1 MEWKRLLLNGTRS
14 LHREPLFRPHPFRP
28 YPNPWW
34 GLLSLFP
41 DSNRNIH
48 RPLDW
53 KSRWKGDYRLFMN
66 SSIQVAAVKSSLL
79 VKSSFQPQIIESKWY
94 NTAIF
99 RTKSMTMICQFSWI
113 DPKKAYK
120 SVIKLLCFLIYKCM
134 YLHNVSWNGKLPI
147 SFIQGLKKEFGW
159 LDFHFFD
166 RKIKIQKFLFLKTIQ
181 VSTKIRYR

>member
-48 RPLDW
+48 RFFDW
-53 KSRWKGDYRLFMN
+53 KSRGDYRLFMN
-66 SSIQVAAVKSSLL
+66 SSIQTIAVKSSLL
-79 VKSSFQPQIIESKWY
+79 VKSSFQPQIVESKWY

-99 RTKSMTMICQFSWI
+99 LTKSMTVIYQFPWI

-147 SFIQGLKKEFGW
+147 SLIHYSRVKKRIW
-159 LDFHFFD
+159 LTRLSFFWSKD
-166 RKIKIQKFLFLKTIQ
+166 KNSKILI
-181 VSTKIRYR
+181 S

>member
-1 MEWKRLLLNGTRS
+1 MKSCAKLIFNFLSFGWIIDWKWAWWDEAFIERMEWKRLLLNGTRS

-48 RPLDW
+48 RPFDW

-66 SSIQVAAVKSSLL
+66 SSIQMVAVKSSLL
-79 VKSSFQPQIIESKWY
+79 VKSSFQPQIIESNRY

-99 RTKSMTMICQFSWI
+99 WPNQWPWFIN
-113 DPKKAYK
+113 
-120 SVIKLLCFLIYKCM
+120 FLE
-134 YLHNVSWNGKLPI
+134 ST
-147 SFIQGLKKEFGW
+147 
-159 LDFHFFD
+159 
-166 RKIKIQKFLFLKTIQ
+166 QKMLINRL
-181 VSTKIRYR
+181 